1 MSDLSPLCAQER
13 TSQKVKHCYRR
24 NGPKCDNP
32 SFARGGRSSFCTLLK
47 LSQGHAAFHL
57 LNRPEAEDH
66 TFYASHMVW
75 EAELCRPNQRRSS
88 SRSRK
93 ERPLMAQSGR
103 PSMFPGLIFWPA
115 AVVQL
120 HNLRLQKSLSRVFG
134 QNSGE
139 AAE

>member
-1 MSDLSPLCAQER
+1 MLQCMSLFVALNGHRRMSDLSPLCAQER

-32 SFARGGRSSFCTLLK
+32 SFARGGRSSFCTLPK

-93 ERPLMAQSGR
+93 ERPLMARSGR
-103 PSMFPGLIFWPA
+103 S
-115 AVVQL
+115 
-120 HNLRLQKSLSRVFG
+120 HNEPLWNDPL
-134 QNSGE
+134 
-139 AAE
+139 